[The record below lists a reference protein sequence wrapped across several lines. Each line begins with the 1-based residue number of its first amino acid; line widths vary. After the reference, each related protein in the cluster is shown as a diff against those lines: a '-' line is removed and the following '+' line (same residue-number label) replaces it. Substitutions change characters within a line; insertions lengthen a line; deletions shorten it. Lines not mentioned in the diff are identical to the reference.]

1 MKKIQKITSFLLTAV
16 IICSI
21 MAIAP
26 FSTGAVETLYYN
38 GFTASPIDSNKAKIT
53 GYSAGEAN
61 VTIPSSIKGYTVTE
75 IGFEAFQDNKSMKSV
90 TVPNSVK
97 TISDSAFENC
107 SSLTTVK
114 LGTGITSIG
123 RNTFWYCTSL
133 TNISIPSGVTKIE
146 YGTFSDCTSLK
157 SVSIP
162 ANVTEIGEGA
172 FSNCKSLENA
182 VIPDKV
188 KKIGIGSFYNCKN
201 LKSIQLSNSLTDIG
215 FESFSYC
222 EKLESIKIPGSVKK
236 IGLRLCFGCTSLK
249 TVEIG
254 YGTTTIDSYAFNNC
268 TLLTKITIP
277 ETVTKIGTAYY
288 GKPSLKETSVFEK
301 HSSNLTIYGQS
312 GSFAEMFA
320 KQNDIKFSAIAS
332 NPDSVKVNR
341 STLTLGVGESYGI
354 IKTVS
359 PANASQICT
368 WSSSNS
374 SVASVDGNGKVTAKA
389 TGTANITVKTSNGK
403 TASCKVTVKPA
414 PASVKISNTSLTLGK
429 GETFIV
435 SESTNSGSYAWRF
448 SWSSSNTSV
457 AAVEKTTGNKAKIT
471 AKNNGTAT
479 ITIKTYNG
487 KTATCKVTVKSA
499 PASVTTNPASLT
511 LGKGETYTIAE
522 STTSGSY
529 ANAANLKW
537 SSTNTSVAV
546 VTKGSGNKATIT
558 AKGVGTAYVKIT
570 LYNGKTAQCKVTV
583 KNAPSSV
590 SISKTNLTLK
600 KGQTYTVAESTN
612 SGSYANAAN
621 LKWSSTN
628 SRVAAVAKGSSNKA
642 VITAKSKGT
651 AYIKITLYNGK
662 TAQCKVT
669 VK

>member
-97 TISDSAFENC
+97 KISAFAFEHC
-107 SSLTTVK
+107 SNLTTVK
-114 LGTGITSIG
+114 LGTGITTIEG
-123 RNTFWYCTSL
+123 GVFWYCTSL

-146 YGTFSDCTSLK
+146 GDTFSNCTSLK

-162 ANVTEIGEGA
+162 ANVTEIGERA

-215 FESFSYC
+215 FETFSYC
-222 EKLESIKIPGSVKK
+222 EKLESLKIPGTVKK
-236 IGLRLCFGCTSLK
+236 IGSSLCGCCISLK

-254 YGTTTIDSYAFNNC
+254 YGITTIDSYAFNTC
-268 TLLTKITIP
+268 TSLTKITIP

-288 GKPSLKETSVFEK
+288 GKSSLKETTVFEK
-301 HSSNLTIYGQS
+301 NSSNLTIYGQS

-320 KQNDIKFSAIAS
+320 KQNDIKFSAIAP

-374 SVASVDGNGKVTAKA
+374 SVASVDGNGRVTAKA

-435 SESTNSGSYAWRF
+435 SESTNSGSYVWGF
-448 SWSSSNTSV
+448 SWSSSNKSV
-457 AAVEKTTGNKAKIT
+457 AAIEKTTGNKAKIT
-471 AKNNGTAT
+471 AMNNGTAT

-537 SSTNTSVAV
+537 SSTNSSVAA